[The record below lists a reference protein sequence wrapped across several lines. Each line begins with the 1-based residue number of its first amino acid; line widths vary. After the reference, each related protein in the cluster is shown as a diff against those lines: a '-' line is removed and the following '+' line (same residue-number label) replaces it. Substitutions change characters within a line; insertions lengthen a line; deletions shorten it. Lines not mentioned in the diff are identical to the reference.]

1 MKTFWNK
8 DQKNDGSELNKKEI
22 KKADEQIDEQTE
34 ANEPALEVKHVR
46 VRGKWTRVG

>member
-8 DQKNDGSELNKKEI
+8 DQKNDGSELDKKEI
-22 KKADEQIDEQTE
+22 KKADEQTE